1 MIVDDGGFGVGG
13 EGELPDLDLASGFFG
28 LGLSQAHAAD
38 LRLTVSAAGDMVF
51 VDRLGRLAGDTG
63 NGQNAAQR
71 AYGRKMRKPG
81 YHVTRGVNTFLS
93 GVHPFIGVNETELDF
108 NVG

>member
-51 VDRLGRLAGDTG
+51 VDRLGKLAGDTG
-63 NGQNAAQR
+63 NGPNRPHAPSLRKFREPGDDGTDGGNAVFSR
-71 AYGRKMRKPG
+71 
-81 YHVTRGVNTFLS
+81 L
-93 GVHPFIGVNETELDF
+93 HPFIGVNEAALDF
-108 NVG
+108 A